1 MPDLI
6 NEPITKKDAS
16 KFLKF
21 IKHSKYNMVEQLNK
35 LPAHISLLAFL
46 MNFKP
51 HRKALM
57 KVLSEAYVAHNISV
71 EKVDQLVGNIFAN
84 NMIAIS
90 DDEIPS
96 GKRGNTKAFY
106 ITINCKGYTLPRAL
120 LDNGSSM
127 NVIPMATLSRFLV
140 DPSHVRKTHLVVRA
154 FNGTRKE
161 VIGNIEFHIQIISC
175 TFNIDLQV
183 MDINPSYNCLLG

>member
-1 MPDLI
+1 
-6 NEPITKKDAS
+6 
-16 KFLKF
+16 
-21 IKHSKYNMVEQLNK
+21 MVEQLNK
-35 LPAHISLLAFL
+35 LLAHISLLAFL

-127 NVIPMATLSRFLV
+127 NVIPMATLSRYLLDNGSSINVIHMATLSRFPIDL
-140 DPSHVRKTHLVVRA
+140 SHIRKTHLVVHA
-154 FNGTRKE
+154 FYGTRK
-161 VIGNIEFHIQIISC
+161 
-175 TFNIDLQV
+175 
-183 MDINPSYNCLLG
+183 